1 MGVHK
6 VRALEGPEDRAEF
19 LHRLMQDIKALE
31 FMLDEGLFETTPL
44 RIGAE
49 QELFLMDGEF
59 MPAPLAQELLSKVED
74 DHFTTEIGKYNIEIN
89 LDPIE
94 LGKDCLSNVRE
105 DLESLIRKA
114 QHAAVEMGDRILMT
128 GILPTLTQAH
138 TRSEYL
144 TPVERYGILNKA
156 AKLARGSDFQ
166 VHIQGLDELTISHDS
181 VLLEACNTSFQ
192 IHLQTT
198 PSEFVSMINWANA
211 ISAPVLAA
219 CVNSPLLFGK
229 ELWQE
234 TRLALFT
241 QSVDVR
247 ASSHLLNDSQ
257 ARVSF
262 DNAWHTGSVSDIF
275 KDQIARFK
283 AILTA
288 ELGMNS
294 LDILE
299 EGQIPKLRA
308 LCLHNGTVY
317 RWNRPCFGVGG
328 GKPHLRIECRYI
340 PSGPTVVDEVAN
352 LAFWIGLMKG
362 RPAAMELIHEQME
375 FKDVKTNFLAAARYG
390 LDASI
395 HWNAEVWTARD
406 LITKVMLPM
415 AKEGLARVGVN
426 RNDSDFYLDIIRKRI
441 ESHNGAEWT
450 TKSFRN
456 LLKVKKRHEATQ
468 ILTAQMFSN
477 QQKGLPVADW
487 PILEYPASEPS
498 IAFRRVRHVMNTDI
512 FTLDE
517 NDPLEMAVQVMEWK
531 KIHHLPVI
539 RGDRELI
546 GMISSTDLT
555 QFSPYPEKLR
565 QPIKDFMKKVLV
577 SITEDR
583 TLDEAKKLM
592 AEFGIHSLPVV
603 QDEKL
608 IGIVTSKDL

>member
-1 MGVHK
+1 MGVHN

-19 LHRLMQDIKALE
+19 LHRLMQDVRALE
-31 FMLDEGLFETTPL
+31 YMLDQGLFETAPL

-49 QELFLMDGEF
+49 QELFLVDGEY
-59 MPAPLAQELLSKVED
+59 MPDPRAQELLAKLD
-74 DHFTTEIGKYNIEIN
+74 DVHFTTEIGKFNLEIN
-89 LDPIE
+89 LDPVE
-94 LGKDCLSNVRE
+94 LGKNCLGKVKE
-105 DLESLIRKA
+105 DLEAHIRKA
-114 QHAAVEMGDRILMT
+114 QQAASELGSKLILT

-156 AKLARGSDFQ
+156 ARNARGSDFQ
-166 VHIQGLDELTISHDS
+166 IHIQGLDEVTISHDS

-198 PSEFVSMINWANA
+198 PAEFVSMLNWANA
-211 ISAPVLAA
+211 ISAPVLAVS
-219 CVNSPLLFGK
+219 VNSPLLFGK

-262 DNAWHTGSVSDIF
+262 DNGWHTGSVADVF

-288 ELGMNS
+288 DLGIS
-294 LDILE
+294 SFGLLE
-299 EGQIPKLRA
+299 EGQIPKLKA

-317 RWNRPCFGVGG
+317 KWNRPCFGVGD

-340 PSGPTVVDEVAN
+340 PSGPTIVDEVAN

-362 RPAAMELIHEQME
+362 MPADMQNIHEMMD

-390 LDASI
+390 LSAPMKWDGK
-395 HWNAEVWTARD
+395 VWTARN
-406 LITKVMLPM
+406 LVSEVMLPW
-415 AKEGLARVGVN
+415 AKKGLLSLGVAVQEA
-426 RNDSDFYLDIIRKRI
+426 DLYLAIIQKRI

-450 TKSFRN
+450 TKSYRH
-456 LLKVKKRHEATQ
+456 LLKTKKRHEANQ
-468 ILTAQMFSN
+468 LLTELMFSN
-477 QQKGLPVADW
+477 QEKGSPIGEWGLPESKSSSV
-487 PILEYPASEPS
+487 PFL
-498 IAFRRVRHVMNTDI
+498 RVRHVMNTDT

-517 NDPLEMAVQVMEWK
+517 YDPIEMAVHIMKWK
-531 KIHHLPVI
+531 NINHLPIVH
-539 RGDRELI
+539 GDRLLL
-546 GMISSTDLT
+546 GMISSTDLAKISET
-555 QFSPYPEKLR
+555 PDNLVRPVRE
-565 QPIKDFMKKVLV
+565 IMKRVLV
-577 SITEDR
+577 SIEADKSAE
-583 TLDEAKKLM
+583 EAKRLM
-592 AEFGIHSLPVV
+592 DEFGIHSLPVV
-603 QDEKL
+603 EDGKL
-608 IGIVTSKDL
+608 IGIITSKDL